1 MRRIG
6 GGNSDEKSS
15 IAASQIDFKRR
26 VPAIDR
32 FQIERHKIIRRNDFS
47 IRRQSGKFLRWKHL
61 NWLAV
66 RIAFIIRTANAGA
79 RQNQTNQ
86 RKFTTRMKYFTTLII
101 VLAVA
106 AGASIGAAADSSSPA
121 TARTAIFAG
130 GCFWCMQPPYD
141 QAKGVVKT
149 VVGYTGG
156 SEADANYQK
165 VSAHLTK
172 HREVIQV
179 TYDQAQISYD
189 QLLDIFWRQ
198 INPTQADGQ
207 FHDIGLSYQAA
218 IYYGNE
224 EEKKLAEASK
234 EKLSKSGRFQKP
246 IVTEI
251 LPATQFYHAEENHQ
265 KYYLKNP
272 TDVEAYHVGSGRVS
286 FLVENWGGARTKSG
300 LT

>member
-1 MRRIG
+1 MT
-6 GGNSDEKSS
+6 K
-15 IAASQIDFKRR
+15 Q
-26 VPAIDR
+26 
-32 FQIERHKIIRRNDFS
+32 
-47 IRRQSGKFLRWKHL
+47 
-61 NWLAV
+61 
-66 RIAFIIRTANAGA
+66 
-79 RQNQTNQ
+79 
-86 RKFTTRMKYFTTLII
+86 FTTLM
-101 VLAVA
+101 VALAALV
-106 AGASIGAAADSSSPA
+106 GANIGAATEPASPA
-121 TARTAIFAG
+121 TAKTAIFAG

-165 VSAHLTK
+165 VSAHQTK
-172 HREVIQV
+172 HREAIQV
-179 TYDQAQISYD
+179 TYDPAQISYD

-234 EKLSKSGRFQKP
+234 ERLSKSGRFQKP

-251 LPATQFYHAEENHQ
+251 LPTMPFYPAEEYHQ
-265 KYYLKNP
+265 KYYLKNAA
-272 TDVEAYHVGSGRVS
+272 DFEAYHVGSGRVS
-286 FLVENWGGARTKSG
+286 FLEKVWGDASKK
-300 LT
+300 